1 MKAVKEKVYSRALK
15 GVIAGIVLIVTGATT
30 GSAGLVISNIAII
43 IFAIGLAIFLRR
55 CSDVLLLCMAEVIF
69 SV

>member
-1 MKAVKEKVYSRALK
+1 
-15 GVIAGIVLIVTGATT
+15 LIVTGATT
-30 GSAGLVISNIAII
+30 GSAGLVISNIVII